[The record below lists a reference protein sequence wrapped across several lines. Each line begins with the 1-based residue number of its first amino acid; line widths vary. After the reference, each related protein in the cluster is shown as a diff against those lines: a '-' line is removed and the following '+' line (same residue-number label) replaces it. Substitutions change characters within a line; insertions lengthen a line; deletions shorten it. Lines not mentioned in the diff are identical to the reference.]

1 MDYQLHFA
9 TTLTENAL
17 LVLDHQSLDRL
28 VGLLDRYIEGED
40 VAASLHGF
48 AGYVLGQ
55 ARWFANH
62 LDSLGSIRRELLETA
77 FSNGLLNT
85 LALCV
90 QWFKMERRNS

>member
-9 TTLTENAL
+9 TTLAENAFL
-17 LVLDHQSLDRL
+17 LLNHRSADRL
-28 VGLLDRYIEGED
+28 VELLDRYIEGED

-48 AGYVLGQ
+48 AGYVLGE

-62 LDSLGSIRRELLETA
+62 LDFLGSVRRELLETA
-77 FSNGLLNT
+77 LSNGLLNT

-90 QWFKMERRNS
+90 QWFKMERRFS